1 MALPKSKISK
11 ARGNSRFANWKL
23 TSPNL
28 IECSHCHEMIESHI
42 VCPQC
47 GYYKDRQVVVKK
59 VKEDK

>member
-11 ARGNSRFANWKL
+11 SRGNSRFANWKL

-28 IECSHCHEMIESHI
+28 IECSNCHEMIESHI

-47 GYYKDRQVVVKK
+47 GYYKGRQVVVKK